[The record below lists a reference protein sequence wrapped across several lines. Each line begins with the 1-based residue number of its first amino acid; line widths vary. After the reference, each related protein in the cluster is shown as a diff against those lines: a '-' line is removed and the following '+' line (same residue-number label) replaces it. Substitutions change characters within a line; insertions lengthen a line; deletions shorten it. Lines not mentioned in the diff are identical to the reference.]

1 MTGIVRGADFRE
13 VDAAADPHAL
23 VATLDAVARARYD
36 SMLWMR
42 DLKEGVAYLPD

>member
-1 MTGIVRGADFRE
+1 MIAMCT
-13 VDAAADPHAL
+13 
-23 VATLDAVARARYD
+23 AVYRSETSGRYD